1 MTILAAIPVLGLLII
16 LQTAIASRIP
26 LLQGTADLVLLALVA
41 WAVQERVKTTWQWG
55 LVGGLMVSLVSALSL
70 LAAVPAYLLSAGLA
84 RALRKQ
90 LWQMPLLAMF
100 SAVFLG
106 TLIIHAFTFIF
117 LRTGGVQIPFWE
129 AFNNITLPSA
139 LLNLLLAVPVYALM
153 GDLANRLYPEEIE
166 M

>member
-1 MTILAAIPVLGLLII
+1 MTTLIAIPVLGLLVV
-16 LQTAIASRIP
+16 LQTAIISRIP
-26 LLQGTADLVLLALVA
+26 LLHGTADLILLALAA

-55 LVGGLMVSLVSALSL
+55 LIGGLMVALVSALSL
-70 LAAVPAYLLSAGLA
+70 LVALPAYLLSAGVA

-100 SAVFLG
+100 AAVFIG
-106 TLIIHAFTFIF
+106 TFIIHSLTFLV
-117 LRTGGVQIPFWE
+117 LRTNGIQIPLRE
-129 AFNNITLPSA
+129 SFNLITLPSA
-139 LLNLLLAVPVYALM
+139 LLNLLLAVPIYALI